1 MDVRTSFYET
11 RLIEQQV
18 KNELE
23 FLWMLAWCWQC
34 FHYNCHT
41 WGHRGTLCTMK
52 NNATRC
58 M

>member
-23 FLWMLAWCWQC
+23 FLWMLTMLSLQLP
-34 FHYNCHT
+34 YLGT
-41 WGHRGTLCTMK
+41 WRGTLHTIK
-52 NNATRC
+52 NNATR